1 MTKLRGYLAF
11 TVVVLTLVLLDPVQ
25 RLFVAP
31 LTRLAPSR
39 RVWLLT
45 GWQRFLAQVILVPVS
60 RIGGARLPAVPAI
73 RGREGVLVMMNHQ
86 SILDL
91 PLLVAALHDVHMNL
105 ITRKRYQRWI
115 PLISHMIRLYQ
126 YPVVDP
132 RANTEETQRMLAS
145 LREAARTSKAPIA
158 IFPEGTRT
166 KDGEI
171 GRFRTKG
178 LKAILGQRRWTVYV
192 LVCDG
197 FWKRAKLKHFL
208 GNMSDIRGRLT
219 LLGPFEWDDPQAD
232 AKPFLAAIRNHMVT
246 ALAELRATSCAP

>member
-25 RLFVAP
+25 RLLIAP
-31 LTRLAPSR
+31 WARLAPSR
-39 RVWLLT
+39 RLWLLT
-45 GWQRFLAQVILVPVS
+45 GWQRFLAQVILVPVI
-60 RIGGARLPAVPAI
+60 RLGGARIPPIPAI
-73 RGREGVLVMMNHQ
+73 RGREGVLVLMNHQ
-86 SILDL
+86 SVLDL
-91 PLLVAALHDVHMNL
+91 ALLVAAVHDAHIMLV
-105 ITRKRYQRWI
+105 TRKRYQRWI

-132 RANTEETQRMLAS
+132 RANSEETQRMMAS
-145 LREAARTSKAPIA
+145 LRESARTSKTPVA

-178 LKAILGQRRWTVYV
+178 LKAILGQRPWTAYV

-197 FWKRAKLKHFL
+197 FWKRAKLEHFL
-208 GNMSDIRGRLT
+208 GSMSDIRGELT
-219 LLGPFEWDDPQAD
+219 LLGPFEWEDPRAD
-232 AKPFLAAIRNHMVT
+232 PRPFMDAIRNHMVT
-246 ALAELRATSCAP
+246 ALAELRATPSVP

>member
-11 TVVVLTLVLLDPVQ
+11 TVVVLTLVLLDPIQ

-39 RVWLLT
+39 RVRILT
-45 GWQRFLAQVILVPVS
+45 GWQRFLAQVILVPVN
-60 RIGGARLPAVPAI
+60 RIGGAQIPAIPAI

-86 SILDL
+86 SVLDL
-91 PLLVAALHDVHMNL
+91 ALLVAAVHDAHILLV
-105 ITRKRYQRWI
+105 TRKRYQRWI

-132 RANTEETQRMLAS
+132 RANSEETRRMLAS
-145 LREAARTSKAPIA
+145 LRESARTSRTPIA

-178 LKAILGQRRWTVYV
+178 LKAILGQRPWTAYV

-197 FWKRAKLKHFL
+197 FWKRAKLEQFL
-208 GNMSDIRGRLT
+208 GSMSDIRGELT
-219 LLGPFEWDDPQAD
+219 LLGPFEWEDPHAD
-232 AKPFLAAIRNHMVT
+232 ARPFMDAIRNHMVT
-246 ALAELRATSCAP
+246 ALAELRATSSAP